1 MVTACPD
8 TAESL
13 AVTTTTPPA
22 SAIRLLDWLSVTVG
36 AGSSVSRDVPDGS
49 LCLTRAPR
57 KDVAHWQ
64 RPVKPKKS

>member
-1 MVTACPD
+1 VAPVRIGQG
-8 TAESL
+8 A
-13 AVTTTTPPA
+13 
-22 SAIRLLDWLSVTVG
+22 TVG

-57 KDVAHWQ
+57 KDVANWQ